1 MPPFAF
7 KSNNHF
13 VASSDGTILQVYELT
28 KPTIHLSSIKKADWK
43 KIATID
49 MVPDDDV
56 DEEDD
61 EADDGVTYD
70 GLVFFDG
77 HGRIEGRKTLTM
89 LAQHLK
95 HLHLLVSPE
104 GYCVQE
110 VSEFGVYSEYG
121 IHYLRLND
129 LFSWPRH
136 GVDLATTHMW
146 SRLELKYSLPKHK
159 PVEANRAM
167 DEELQKLKRKEEEM
181 QKVINKNK
189 DVEEAKT
196 SRIEELEKLKEEM
209 TNETEAKNE
218 ELRKTKKDMNAELQ
232 TRKKDEDRRIKE
244 LEKLNEAK
252 DEELQK
258 LKKEEQNSSTK
269 QTAELEK
276 LKEEMKDAIEA
287 KNEEIQKM
295 RKDTNAELQTWKKD
309 ENRRVAD
316 LEKQNE
322 AKDEELRKLRK
333 EFAKSK
339 QEMEESG
346 NEAMEMLRKEKMEEL
361 NKVLKEKSDEEGK
374 AKKMGD
380 ELVMLRNKVRLL
392 TMRRTFP
399 PQSITFRPLPHNNF
413 PKFLDRLLGY
423 EVIRVTFV
431 DDVSYKRP
439 LQDTL
444 VLYNSGEVFDVDN
457 WWTLR
462 VYEPSGQLVMLAYY
476 EGSRSQVSLRGSNE
490 GTVVSIPFGNDT
502 SVVPFNRTF
511 VIVRLDPA
519 GVKLGFFF

>member
-1 MPPFAF
+1 
-7 KSNNHF
+7 
-13 VASSDGTILQVYELT
+13 
-28 KPTIHLSSIKKADWK
+28 
-43 KIATID
+43 

-159 PVEANRAM
+159 PVVGGGV
-167 DEELQKLKRKEEEM
+167 K
-181 QKVINKNK
+181 
-189 DVEEAKT
+189 
-196 SRIEELEKLKEEM
+196 
-209 TNETEAKNE
+209 
-218 ELRKTKKDMNAELQ
+218 LRKTKKDMNAELQ